1 MLRTEKYEDPM
12 SPRILAALLA
22 VVVVAASC
30 ALLSNQVDAPAQ
42 VGDDYLAREAAFMDA
57 ADSCGPEFVQDKLP
71 GSLKSV
77 IEPLAD
83 GPFRP
88 VCARHDAC
96 YRLGEKSQAWCDD
109 RMRDEMFAICDT
121 GQAGVA
127 YRVPSVGA
135 SLCKFHGGMYYRL
148 INSTFGGVAYGGAPG
163 GEITALR
170 TRRIADAIG
179 EDEIEICAD
188 ILNPTLLMQEYDL
201 ELHSET
207 GQMIDREP
215 DLHEENIRAGET
227 ETLCVSTNWKG
238 RWDAENVG
246 DQVFVSL
253 RADTPESFAFWND
266 MVIVDSKEVDVGGP

>member
-1 MLRTEKYEDPM
+1 M
-12 SPRILAALLA
+12 SWRI
-22 VVVVAASC
+22 AASLLMVVIIVTAC
-30 ALLSNQVDAPAQ
+30 ALISNQVDVPAD
-42 VGDDYLAREAAFMDA
+42 VGEDYLIREAEFMDS

-71 GSLKSV
+71 GALRTM

-96 YRLGEKSQAWCDD
+96 YRLGEKSQTWCDD

-121 GQAGVA
+121 GQAGAA
-127 YRVPSVGA
+127 YRVPRVGP
-135 SLCKFHGGMYYRL
+135 SLCRFHGGMYYRL

-163 GEITALR
+163 GEIAAVHTKD
-170 TRRIADAIG
+170 IADAIG
-179 EDEIEICAD
+179 GDELEICAD
-188 ILNPTLLMQEYDL
+188 IHNPTLLMQEYDL
-201 ELHSET
+201 ELHTGS

-227 ETLCVSTNWKG
+227 ETLCVSTNWNA
-238 RWDAENVG
+238 RWDAENIG
-246 DQVFVSL
+246 DEVFLSL

-266 MVIVDSKEVDVGGP
+266 MVIVDTKSLSLTTP

>member
-1 MLRTEKYEDPM
+1 MNR
-12 SPRILAALLA
+12 RILLTLLA
-22 VVVVAASC
+22 VAVVAAAC
-30 ALLSNQVDAPAQ
+30 ALISNQVDAPAD
-42 VGDDYLAREAAFMDA
+42 VGEDYLVREAAFMDA
-57 ADSCGPEFVQDKLP
+57 ADSCGPAFVQDKLP
-71 GSLKSV
+71 GALKSA

-109 RMRDEMFAICDT
+109 RMRDEMFSICDT
-121 GQAGVA
+121 GKAGVV
-127 YRVPSVGA
+127 YRVPGVGP

-148 INSTFGGVAYGGAPG
+148 INSTYGGVAFGGAPG
-163 GEITALR
+163 GEIAEIR
-170 TRRIADAIG
+170 TRRIADAMG

-188 ILNPTLLMQEYDL
+188 IFNPTALMQEYDL

-227 ETLCVSTNWKG
+227 ETLCVSTNWNS
-238 RWDAENVG
+238 RWDAENIG
-246 DQVFVSL
+246 AEVFVSL

-266 MVIVDSKEVDVGGP
+266 MVIVDSQQVELNGP

>member
-1 MLRTEKYEDPM
+1 MTWRLV
-12 SPRILAALLA
+12 AALIAIAIL
-22 VVVVAASC
+22 AASC
-30 ALLSNQVDAPAQ
+30 ALFAKQVDAPAD
-42 VGDDYLAREAAFMDA
+42 VGADYLTREAEFMVA

-71 GSLKSV
+71 SALKSV

-96 YRLGEKSQAWCDD
+96 YRMGEKSQAWCDD

-121 GQAGVA
+121 GRAGVA
-127 YRVPSVGA
+127 YRVPEIGP

-163 GEITALR
+163 GEIAALH

-179 EDEIEICAD
+179 ADELEICAD
-188 ILNPTLLMQEYDL
+188 IHNPTSLMQEYDI

-207 GQMIDREP
+207 GRLIDREP

-227 ETLCVSTNWKG
+227 ETLCVSTNWNG
-238 RWDAENVG
+238 VWDAENVG
-246 DQVFVSL
+246 SEVFVSL
-253 RADTPESFAFWND
+253 RADTPESFAFWDD
-266 MVIVDSKEVDVGGP
+266 MVIVDSQPLTVTTP

>member
-1 MLRTEKYEDPM
+1 MSLRT
-12 SPRILAALLA
+12 AASLMA
-22 VVVVAASC
+22 IAFIVAAC
-30 ALLSNQVDAPAQ
+30 ALLSQQVDAPAD
-42 VGDDYLAREAAFMDA
+42 VGEDYLLREAEFMES

-71 GSLKSV
+71 GTLRSM

-121 GQAGVA
+121 GRAGVA
-127 YRVPSVGA
+127 YRVPGIGP

-148 INSTFGGVAYGGAPG
+148 INSTYGGVAYGGAPG
-163 GEITALR
+163 GEIAAIR

-179 EDEIEICAD
+179 ADEVEICAD
-188 ILNPTLLMQEYDL
+188 ILNPTQLIQEYDL
-201 ELHSET
+201 ELHAGT

-227 ETLCVSTNWKG
+227 ETLCVSTNWNA
-238 RWDAENVG
+238 RWDADNAGEE
-246 DQVFVSL
+246 VFLSL

-266 MVIVDSKEVDVGGP
+266 MVIVDSQPVRLTAP

>member
-1 MLRTEKYEDPM
+1 MNR
-12 SPRILAALLA
+12 RVLAPLIA
-22 VVVVAASC
+22 VVIVATSC
-30 ALLSNQVDAPAQ
+30 ALISRQVDAPA
-42 VGDDYLAREAAFMDA
+42 DLDADYLVREAAYMED
-57 ADSCGPEFVQDKLP
+57 ADSCGPEFVQDKMP
-71 GSLKSV
+71 GALKSV

-127 YRVPSVGA
+127 YRVPGIGP

-163 GEITALR
+163 GEISAIR
-170 TRRIADAIG
+170 TRRIADTIG
-179 EDEIEICAD
+179 EDELEICAD
-188 ILNPTLLMQEYDL
+188 ILNPTMLMQEYDL
-201 ELHSET
+201 ELHSEK

-215 DLHEENIRAGET
+215 DLHEENIPAGET
-227 ETLCVSTNWKG
+227 ETLCVSTNWNA
-238 RWDAENVG
+238 RWDADNIG
-246 DQVFVSL
+246 DEVFLSL

-266 MVIVDSKEVDVGGP
+266 MVIVDSKQIDLDTP

>member
-1 MLRTEKYEDPM
+1 MHACPYRNPM
-12 SPRILAALLA
+12 SWRKAIASPAIAM
-22 VVVVAASC
+22 VVASC
-30 ALLSNQVDAPAQ
+30 ASLSNPVDVPAD
-42 VGDDYLAREAAFMDA
+42 VGEDYILREAEHMEA

-71 GSLKSV
+71 DALKSV

-127 YRVPSVGA
+127 YRIPGIGP
-135 SLCKFHGGMYYRL
+135 SLCKFHGGIYYRM

-163 GEITALR
+163 GEIAAIR
-170 TRRIADAIG
+170 TRRIADKIG
-179 EDEIEICAD
+179 GDELEICAD
-188 ILNPTLLMQEYDL
+188 ILNSTLLMQEYDL

-207 GQMIDREP
+207 GKMIDREP

-227 ETLCVSTNWKG
+227 ETLCVSTNWNI

-246 DQVFVSL
+246 DEVFVSL

-266 MVIVDSKEVDVGGP
+266 MVIVDSKRVDLGAR

>member
-1 MLRTEKYEDPM
+1 MNW
-12 SPRILAALLA
+12 RIAASLLA
-22 VVVVAASC
+22 VAIVAAAC
-30 ALLSNQVDAPAQ
+30 ALISKQVDAPAD
-42 VGDDYLAREAAFMDA
+42 VGEDYLEREAGFMDV
-57 ADSCGPEFVQDKLP
+57 ADSCGPEFVQDKMP
-71 GSLKSV
+71 GALKSV

-121 GQAGVA
+121 GQAGIA
-127 YRVPSVGA
+127 YRVPGVGP

-163 GEITALR
+163 GEITGIQ

-179 EDEIEICAD
+179 GDEIEICAD
-188 ILNPTLLMQEYDL
+188 ILNSTSLMQEYDL

-227 ETLCVSTNWKG
+227 ETLCVSTNWNAS
-238 RWDAENVG
+238 WDAGNIG
-246 DQVFVSL
+246 DEVFLSL

-266 MVIVDSKEVDVGGP
+266 MVIVDSKQLDITAP

>member
-1 MLRTEKYEDPM
+1 M
-12 SPRILAALLA
+12 SFRN
-22 VVVVAASC
+22 AASVLMIAIVIAAC
-30 ALLSNQVDAPAQ
+30 TPNLNQVDVPAD
-42 VGDDYLAREAAFMDA
+42 VGEAYLLREAEFMDS

-71 GSLKSV
+71 GALKTV

-127 YRVPSVGA
+127 YRVPEIGP
-135 SLCKFHGGMYYRL
+135 SLCRFHGGMYYRL

-163 GEITALR
+163 GEIAAIR
-170 TRRIADAIG
+170 TQRIADTIG
-179 EDEIEICAD
+179 QDEFEICAD
-188 ILNPTLLMQEYDL
+188 ILNPTLLMQEYDI
-201 ELHSET
+201 ELHTGS

-215 DLHEENIRAGET
+215 DLHEANIRAGDI
-227 ETLCVSTNWKG
+227 ETLCVSTNWNG
-238 RWDAENVG
+238 RWDADNIG
-246 DQVFVSL
+246 DDVFLSL

-266 MVIVDSKEVDVGGP
+266 MVIVDSKQLRITEP